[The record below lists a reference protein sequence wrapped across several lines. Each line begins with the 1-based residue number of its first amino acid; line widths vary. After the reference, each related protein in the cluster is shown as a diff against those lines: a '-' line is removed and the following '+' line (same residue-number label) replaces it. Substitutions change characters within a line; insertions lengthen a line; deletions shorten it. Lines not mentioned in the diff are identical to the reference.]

1 MKILARDMWT
11 VFRCPS
17 CVVGG
22 FFALFVFGFV
32 STTLPHINSIKHIIN
47 LNMVPLDSKYEAV
60 WFSIINVL
68 SNLNSFQFGLAVI
81 SAVLFASSIAI
92 AIYLYR
98 HLPSQGVKSGVGVL
112 GAISSVLG
120 IGCASCGSVILTSIL
135 LSFGALSSSYAVS
148 ILGLSFSIL
157 GVILLLVS
165 NVVLLRKIRAGNVC
179 NTEW

>member
-1 MKILARDMWT
+1 
-11 VFRCPS
+11 
-17 CVVGG
+17 
-22 FFALFVFGFV
+22 
-32 STTLPHINSIKHIIN
+32 
-47 LNMVPLDSKYEAV
+47 
-60 WFSIINVL
+60 
-68 SNLNSFQFGLAVI
+68 
-81 SAVLFASSIAI
+81 
-92 AIYLYR
+92 
-98 HLPSQGVKSGVGVL
+98 L

-135 LSFGALSSSYAVS
+135 LSFGALSSSYVVS